1 MRVPALVV
9 SPLVQ
14 PGVYSGPLDHISILK
29 LLASLYADGNYSA
42 DVTAH
47 THVGN
52 LKDLPPAPGNP
63 GPNLVPPTAPP
74 FSALGAQGTR
84 PVGSILDP
92 LDLAFRNGLE
102 YMRERFGSQAAIKFP
117 EWSDYFTK

>member
-1 MRVPALVV
+1 M
-9 SPLVQ
+9 Q
-14 PGVYSGPLDHISILK
+14 PGVYSGPLDHTSIFK
-29 LLASLYADGNYSA
+29 LLASLYGDGTYSP
-42 DVTAH
+42 DVAAH

-52 LKDLPPAPGNP
+52 LKDLPPAPANP

-74 FSALGAQGTR
+74 FSAHGTKRTR
-84 PVGSILDP
+84 PIGSILDP

-102 YMRERFGSQAAIKFP
+102 YMREKFGSQAAIKFP